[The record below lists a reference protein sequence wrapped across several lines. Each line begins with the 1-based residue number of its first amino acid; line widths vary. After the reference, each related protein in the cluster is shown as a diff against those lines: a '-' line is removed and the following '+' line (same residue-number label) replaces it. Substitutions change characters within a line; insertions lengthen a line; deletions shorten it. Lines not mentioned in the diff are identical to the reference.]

1 MGHPAALAG
10 ILVELERFLTSPPS
24 DAEMD
29 RAKRYLAGS
38 FAVEQQRNASRAAH
52 LTLDGLYGLG
62 ADNQRSYQE
71 RVAAVSKED
80 VARVAARVLRL
91 DAYTLALV
99 GDLGDD
105 ASAG

>member
-1 MGHPAALAG
+1 MPEKTDAALAG

-52 LTLDGLYGLG
+52 LTLDGLGEAIRQLSRG
-62 ADNQRSYQE
+62 ARY
-71 RVAAVSKED
+71 R
-80 VARVAARVLRL
+80 R
-91 DAYTLALV
+91 
-99 GDLGDD
+99 
-105 ASAG
+105 AG